1 MSKHPS
7 LRFTKADRKLLASI
21 PPHITLPSGKPV
33 RNATILDLLELTW
46 PFFRQKSW
54 KEDKKRPQKA

>member
-1 MSKHPS
+1 MSKNTPI
-7 LRFTKADRKLLASI
+7 RFTTADRKRLASI

-33 RNATILDLLELTW
+33 RDATILDLLELTW